1 MQPIQ
6 VLIFDDHAEMRKMY
20 ALMLSTETD
29 MICIGAY
36 SNCMDAVKQV
46 DKHKPDVI
54 LMDIEMP
61 GKSGIDAVKE
71 IKTAYPDMKII
82 MQTIFSDDD
91 KIFNSICNGASGYIL
106 KNSPLSDFT
115 NAIRQVCNGGAP
127 MSPGIALR
135 VIERFRKEVKPVNL
149 PETQFNLTDKEL
161 EILNLLVSGL
171 SYKLIADKI
180 NKSYHTVD
188 SHIRKIYEK
197 LHVRS
202 ATEAVRKAIDH
213 RIL

>member
-1 MQPIQ
+1 MHPIK
-6 VLIFDDHAEMRKMY
+6 VLIFEDHAEMRKMY
-20 ALMLSTETD
+20 ALMLAIESD
-29 MICIGAY
+29 IQCVGAFE
-36 SNCMDAVKQV
+36 NVQHAMVKV
-46 DKHKPDVI
+46 AELKPDVI

-61 GKSGIDAVKE
+61 GKSGIEAVKE
-71 IKTAYPDMKII
+71 IKTTYPEINII

-91 KIFNSICNGASGYIL
+91 KIFSSICNGASGYIL
-106 KNSPLSDFT
+106 KNSTLSDFT
-115 NAIRQVCNGGAP
+115 HAIRQVHNGGAP

-135 VIERFRKEVKPVNL
+135 VLSRFREMTPSKVI
-149 PETQFNLTDKEL
+149 PEKFNLTDKEL
-161 EILNLLVSGL
+161 EILNLLVTGL

-180 NKSYHTVD
+180 NKSIHTVD

-213 RIL
+213 KIV

>member
-197 LHVRS
+197 LYVRS